1 MADNYEQDF
10 LGWNYLP
17 VFYPP
22 HVLCVLRGLSGVV
35 TGLMTKFLLAF
46 SLLFLFYP
54 SVSLLVVFCTLAK
67 LSCVG
72 SYLLAEQLLHLQV
85 PPRRMRDVG
94 HWMKGAK

>member
-1 MADNYEQDF
+1 MSKIF
-10 LGWNYLP
+10 LAGTTYQYFIHP
-17 VFYPP
+17 MSFVS
-22 HVLCVLRGLSGVV
+22 CGGLSGVV